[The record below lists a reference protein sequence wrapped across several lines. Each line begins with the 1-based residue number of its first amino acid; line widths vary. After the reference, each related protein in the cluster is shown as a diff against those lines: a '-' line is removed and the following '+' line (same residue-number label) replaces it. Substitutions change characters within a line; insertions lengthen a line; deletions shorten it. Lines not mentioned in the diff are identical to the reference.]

1 MAEIDYERAKA
12 QIKPLLQD
20 RRLVKEEIMEIL
32 HCDERTARKIV
43 RKIAEDEPVPSLSSR
58 RGYYIADPQKDAAAI
73 RKAIAENEHRA
84 AEILKRNIPLKRSIG
99 EL

>member
-1 MAEIDYERAKA
+1 MAEIDYGKAKA

-20 RRLVKEEIMEIL
+20 RRMTKEEIMEIM
-32 HCDERTARKIV
+32 HCDGRQARRIV
-43 RKIAEDEPVPSLSSR
+43 KAIAEDDPVPSLSSQ
-58 RGYYIADPQKDAAAI
+58 RGYYIADPEKDSAAI

>member
-1 MAEIDYERAKA
+1 MAEIDYGKAKA
-12 QIKPLLQD
+12 QIKPLLQG
-20 RRLVKEEIMEIL
+20 RRPTKEEIMEIM
-32 HCDERTARKIV
+32 HCDGRQARRIV
-43 RKIAEDEPVPSLSSR
+43 KSIAEDDPVPSLSSQ
-58 RGYYIADPQKDAAAI
+58 RGYYIADPEKDAAAI

>member
-1 MAEIDYERAKA
+1 MT
-12 QIKPLLQD
+12 
-20 RRLVKEEIMEIL
+20 KEEIMEIM
-32 HCDERTARKIV
+32 HCDGRQARRIV
-43 RKIAEDEPVPSLSSR
+43 KSIAEDDPVPSLSSQ
-58 RGYYIADPQKDAAAI
+58 RGYYIADPEKDAAAI